1 MTDARFPSI
10 GRVIVLLGGD
20 SAEREVSLRSG
31 NAVAEALQSAGYE
44 VERIDPA
51 ATALDQIPWRS
62 DDVCFLALHGA
73 AGEDGRVQQWLQ
85 EHGLRY
91 TGSGPEAS
99 RKAMR
104 KSAAKAIWN
113 DLGLPTPPWLCVA
126 ADEPPE
132 RWLLSAISLGKP
144 VVVKPDDQGSSIG
157 LRLAATSDEIV
168 AAVAHGAQFGSV
180 VLIERFVP
188 GREITATLLG
198 QTALPL
204 VEVESADSVFDYQA
218 KYSSSTTRYRL
229 PAPLE
234 PMIADEV
241 IGTALAAAES
251 LGVEGL
257 SRVDLRL
264 DPVGRPWLLEV
275 NTTPGMTA
283 RSLAPLAAQA
293 AGLSLPQLCDRLVR
307 EAAAVKQ
314 RRDGGEVRFDRVSYA
329 LRAADIDR
337 AGLAP
342 SPPVRPRPAE

>member
-1 MTDARFPSI
+1 MTDACVPSI

-20 SAEREVSLRSG
+20 SAEREISVRSG
-31 NAVAEALQSAGYE
+31 NAVAEALQSAGYA
-44 VERIDPA
+44 VERVDPA
-51 ATALDQIPWRS
+51 RTALDRIDWRP

-85 EHGLRY
+85 DRGLCY

-99 RKAMR
+99 RKAMH

-113 DLGLPTPPWLCVA
+113 ELGLPTPPWLCVA
-126 ADEPPE
+126 ADDPPQQ
-132 RWLLSAISLGKP
+132 WLPAALSLGGP

-157 LRLAATSDEIV
+157 LRLASGPEEIV
-168 AAVAHGAQFGSV
+168 AAVAHASQFGPV
-180 VLIERFVP
+180 VLVERFVP

-204 VEVESADSVFDYQA
+204 VEIESADSVFDYQA
-218 KYSSSTTRYRL
+218 KYSSATTRYRL

-241 IGTALAAAES
+241 VGTALAAAEA

-257 SRVDLRL
+257 SRVDLRV
-264 DPVGRPWLLEV
+264 DPAGRPWLLEV

-307 EAAAVKQ
+307 EAVVASR
-314 RRDGGEVRFDRVSYA
+314 RRDGGEVRFERISCA
-329 LRAADIDR
+329 PQPGNIDR
-337 AGLAP
+337 AVSGRP
-342 SPPVRPRPAE
+342 SPARPRPAE

>member
-1 MTDARFPSI
+1 MTGLPSPPI

-20 SAEREVSLRSG
+20 SAEREISIRSG
-31 NAVAEALQSAGYE
+31 NAVADALKSVGYE
-44 VERIDPA
+44 VERVDPA
-51 ATALDQIPWRS
+51 RSALDEIEWRP

-73 AGEDGRVQQWLQ
+73 AGEDGRLQQWLQ
-85 EHGLRY
+85 ERGLRY

-99 RKAMR
+99 RMAMR
-104 KSAAKAIWN
+104 KSVAKSIWN

-126 ADEPPE
+126 AGAPPQ
-132 RWLLSAISLGKP
+132 RWLPAALRLGGP
-144 VVVKPDDQGSSIG
+144 LVVKPDDQGSSIG
-157 LRLAATSDEIV
+157 LRLAAEPEEIV
-168 AAVAHGAQFGSV
+168 AAVAHAAQFGPV

-204 VEVESADSVFDYQA
+204 VEIESADSVFDFEA
-218 KYSSSTTRYRL
+218 KYSDSTTRYRL

-241 IGTALAAAES
+241 KNVALAAAEA

-264 DPVGRPWLLEV
+264 DPAGRPWLFEV

-283 RSLAPLAAQA
+283 RSLAPRAAQA
-293 AGLSLPQLCDRLVR
+293 AGLSLPQLCDWLVR
-307 EAAAVKQ
+307 EAAGKK
-314 RRDGGEVRFDRVSYA
+314 RPDGVAVRFDRVNHPPKPIG
-329 LRAADIDR
+329 IDR
-337 AGLAP
+337 AISGPAA
-342 SPPVRPRPAE
+342 PVRPRPAE